1 MCLFFHVVLFSVWI
15 AFENADAQ
23 HFQLAN
29 SSMFCSLY
37 SFGDSFVDPGNNN
50 YIATNARSNFPPY
63 GNDFPGRNATGRFS
77 NGLLFPDFLAYFLGS
92 EKYPLAYLGGE
103 LDFEEPVT
111 AVSFASAGSGYDP
124 ATSNKTEAIQLWQQ
138 LQFFKEYKAD
148 LRNTVGKN
156 RANSQIKAAV
166 FYVHAGSADFALN
179 YFREPFNYFDDA
191 HGSKASSPL
200 PEYEHFLLKRVQ
212 RFIQGL
218 WVQGARKFAVSGLP
232 PLGCIPIGI
241 TNLPP
246 NPKNSET
253 VQNRDR
259 KCLEHVNDVSE
270 EFNSLLVVKLQE
282 LQSKFPETNIAYI
295 DFEVPL
301 LDAIQDPSS
310 YGFNEVNKGCCGTG
324 LTETGLYCNET
335 TPICSD
341 ASQYV
346 FWDAVHPT
354 ETTNEIIFA
363 SNLDAINEI
372 IEN

>member
-1 MCLFFHVVLFSVWI
+1 MSSQKHQMCLLFHVVLFSVWI
-15 AFENADAQ
+15 LAFENADAQ
-23 HFQLAN
+23 QFQLAN

-63 GNDFPGRNATGRFS
+63 GNDFPGQNATGRFS

-92 EKYPLAYLGGE
+92 EKYQLAYLGRE
-103 LDFEEPVT
+103 LDFEEP
-111 AVSFASAGSGYDP
+111 
-124 ATSNKTEAIQLWQQ
+124 EAIQLWQR

-166 FYVHAGSADFALN
+166 FYVRAGSADFALN
-179 YFREPFNYFDDA
+179 YFPDAFNYFD
-191 HGSKASSPL
+191 GSKTSSPL
-200 PEYEHFLLKRVQ
+200 PECEHFLLKRVQ
-212 RFIQGL
+212 RFIQEL
-218 WVQGARKFAVSGLP
+218 WVQGAQKFAVSGLP

-246 NPKNSET
+246 NPKNSKA
-253 VQNRDR
+253 VQNGDR
-259 KCLEHVNDVSE
+259 KCLEHVNNISG

-301 LDAIQDPSS
+301 LDAIQDPRARRYQTYYSIELGFT
-310 YGFNEVNKGCCGTG
+310 GFNEVNKGCCRTG
-324 LTETGLYCNET
+324 LTETGPYCNET
-335 TPICSD
+335 TPICAD
-341 ASQYV
+341 TSQYV
-346 FWDAVHPT
+346 FWDAVHPM
-354 ETTNEIIFA
+354 ETTNEIIFT

-372 IEN
+372 IGN